1 MAYAALLLYVAILF
15 VRPQEWV
22 TAIYGWPVLD
32 VVVGVALVSWVG
44 SLSRRNWRLRDAPQ
58 NWLMLGLFI
67 AALMSHVR
75 HTFLAMFIETFQD
88 FGKIVLLYFLIVTLV
103 DSVSRTRTVIA
114 LMILGCLFMAAHG
127 ILQWHTGAGFGG
139 APPIETQGAEGTITR
154 VVAFGMFH
162 DPNDLALMLVAVL
175 PFLFSTVMS
184 ADAAGPRRVLSLGA
198 TVPILYCIYLTN
210 SRGGWLA
217 LGVMAVAYSGL
228 HLRNKKI
235 AVALAVVCFAAIVA
249 LGPSRMRN
257 VSMDDPAA
265 RERVMAWGEGNA
277 MLKQWPIFGAGKGRF
292 AEFADE
298 SRVAHN
304 SFVHCWAELGLF
316 GYFFWVGM
324 IVASL
329 KDGRAL
335 GRISSEEP
343 EAREI
348 ARLAKAAMASLVG
361 FLAAAFF
368 LSRTYIMPLYLLFAL
383 FACLRAIHE
392 RNYGPLESGF
402 VMRQWRYVLAAE
414 MLSIPALYV
423 MMKFPV

>member
-1 MAYAALLLYVAILF
+1 
-15 VRPQEWV
+15 
-22 TAIYGWPVLD
+22 
-32 VVVGVALVSWVG
+32 
-44 SLSRRNWRLRDAPQ
+44 
-58 NWLMLGLFI
+58 
-67 AALMSHVR
+67 
-75 HTFLAMFIETFQD
+75 
-88 FGKIVLLYFLIVTLV
+88 
-103 DSVSRTRTVIA
+103 
-114 LMILGCLFMAAHG
+114 MILGCLFMAAHG
-127 ILQWHTGAGFGG
+127 ILQAHTEAHIGFGG
-139 APPIETQGAEGTITR
+139 GNENSEQYSKAIVTQGAEGDIVR
-154 VVAFGMFH
+154 VRAFGIFH

-217 LGVMAVAYSGL
+217 LGVMAVAYSCL
-228 HLRNKKI
+228 HLRNKK
-235 AVALAVVCFAAIVA
+235 AGVALAVVCFAAIIA
-249 LGPSRMRN
+249 LGPSRMRTM
-257 VSMDDPAA
+257 SMDEPAA
-265 RERVMAWGEGNA
+265 RNRVMAWGAGNA

-292 AEFADE
+292 TEFADD

-343 EAREI
+343 EAREM
-348 ARLAKAAMASLVG
+348 ARLGKAAMASLVG
-361 FLAAAFF
+361 FLAASFF

-383 FACLRAIHE
+383 FACLRAMHE
-392 RNYGPLESGF
+392 RDYGPLESGF
-402 VMRQWRYVLAAE
+402 VMRQWRYVFAAE
-414 MLSIPALYV
+414 LLSIPALYV
-423 MMKFPV
+423 MMRFLL